1 MTTDKQSD
9 NSMVSDMNEGANKGK
24 VNFCNFLLNKYV
36 MFENSFFI
44 THIFVIN
51 KKSRNYRHII
61 NQEYFGREHIR

>member
-1 MTTDKQSD
+1 MTTDKHSD

-24 VNFCNFLLNKYV
+24 VNFCNLLLNKYV

-61 NQEYFGREHIR
+61 NQEYFGR